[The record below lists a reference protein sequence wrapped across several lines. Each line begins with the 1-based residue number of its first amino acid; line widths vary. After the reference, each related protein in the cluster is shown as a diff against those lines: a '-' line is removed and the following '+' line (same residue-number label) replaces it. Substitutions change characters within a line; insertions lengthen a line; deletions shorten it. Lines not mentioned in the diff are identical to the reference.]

1 MAAVADRL
9 EALAGARHI
18 SLVSSERGS
27 GSVVTADVQAIA
39 ADPALA
45 ALDALGVPADDVAL
59 VRLDPI
65 APEPAS
71 ETSALVWAEVLGQ
84 ASEQARAP
92 VQFLVLM
99 AAAGVIAALAVIN
112 DSATLLVGSMAIS
125 PDLLPVTAACTGIVL
140 QRWNLV
146 RRGMQALGAGLAT
159 VGVVAAV
166 IGVTFQRIDALP
178 RRFNLHGFSA
188 AQTHVNAT
196 TILVALAAGI
206 AGMLAVETRGSAAV
220 GVAISVTTMPATAY
234 LGVALGTDQ
243 LRTSLSALT
252 VLAVN
257 VIMMIAGGSLA
268 LAVQRRATRPEPQRP
283 V

>member
-9 EALAGARHI
+9 ESLAGTRHI
-18 SLVSSERGS
+18 SLVSSGRGS

-92 VQFLVLM
+92 LQFLVLM

-140 QRWNLV
+140 RRWHLV
-146 RRGMQALGAGLAT
+146 ARGLQALAAGLAT

-178 RRFNLHGFSA
+178 RGFSLHGFSI

-220 GVAISVTTMPATAY
+220 GVAISVTTMPATAF

-257 VIMMIAGGSLA
+257 VIMMIAGGTLA
-268 LAVQRRATRPEPQRP
+268 LAVQKRATRR
-283 V
+283 